1 MKYGTQGHSEQL
13 CLRKLFLVMAY
24 LLKIKHLEVC
34 WFYMWCLEPVAIMPP
49 KIIYYFLLI

>member
-13 CLRKLFLVMAY
+13 CLQKLFLVMAY
-24 LLKIKHLEVC
+24 LLKIKYLEVC
-34 WFYMWCLEPVAIMPP
+34 WFYMWYLEPVAIMPP